1 MSEVTYVMSPDE
13 TGTEVLV
20 QRVICNI
27 CSHFEFIDPSKAAKL
42 DDTWSCPLC
51 TLPDG
56 VTRSVRKYEQCSSCG
71 QVYDPR
77 DPKCFCPEKIEHM
90 LTFSHDSKELKNPVT
105 KRLEQQIEAGK
116 LESLE
121 RKIVRSAKQEDFDR
135 KARVDVNLDKNNI
148 ILQMINGISNDQI
161 EEFKKTQAE
170 LKKTKEELK
179 HVQEKK

>member
-1 MSEVTYVMSPDE
+1 MSGDE

-20 QRVICNI
+20 QRVICQS
-27 CSHFEFIDPSKAAKL
+27 CFHYEFTTPDKAAKL

-56 VTRSVRKYEQCSSCG
+56 VTKSVRKWEQCSAC
-71 QVYDPR
+71 QNVYDPR
-77 DPKCFCPEKIEHM
+77 DPKCSCVDKTQPT
-90 LTFSHDSKELKNPVT
+90 LTFSFGSKELKNPIT

-135 KARVDVNLDKNNI
+135 KARVDKNLDKNNI
-148 ILQMINGISNDQI
+148 IMQIIHNIKDEEI
-161 EEFKKTQAE
+161 EEYKKTQAE
-170 LKKTKEELK
+170 LKKTKEELAN
-179 HVQEKK
+179 VQEKK